1 MLLPLEVVEKQV
13 SKTDQQLMLHL
24 IMEQKETNRLLT
36 QLLGKSET
44 TVEVD
49 PIDEYTRPELMKR
62 VSKLSD
68 KPQGWQKWG
77 TEEMRKLLKEA
88 V

>member
-13 SKTDQQLMLHL
+13 SKTDQQLLLHL
-24 IMEQKETNRLLT
+24 ILEQKETNRLLN
-36 QLLGKSET
+36 LLLSQSEPAD
-44 TVEVD
+44 VIS
-49 PIDEYTRPELMKR
+49 IDELKRPEIMKR
-62 VSKLSD
+62 VSELPN

-77 TEEMRKLLKEA
+77 TEEIRNLLKEA